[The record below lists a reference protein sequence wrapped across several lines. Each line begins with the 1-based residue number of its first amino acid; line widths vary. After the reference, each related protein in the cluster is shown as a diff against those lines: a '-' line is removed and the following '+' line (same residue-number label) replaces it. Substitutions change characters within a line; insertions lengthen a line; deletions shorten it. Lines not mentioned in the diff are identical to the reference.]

1 MSYTI
6 NPVLLNE
13 PGYQL
18 AALQEK
24 AAQMKADG
32 HVIIN
37 ATIGDPK
44 DDTPKPIQKEI
55 STFFSQH
62 SYSQY
67 PAPHGNDDL
76 QSAICN
82 WANDEF
88 QGDFNKYRHVIS
100 CNGTKEA
107 IFSFPMVL
115 DKSTNPVICIPSLSY
130 PVYESSAK
138 LHGIDHYRLPLTEAN
153 KFLPDLQ
160 AIPTETLNRTAM
172 FWINSPHNPTTTVAS
187 QSYLES
193 LVELAEK
200 HQFIVCAD
208 ECYNDLYSTDK
219 PASVLSIDSKHWVCF
234 RSLSKRSHMTGYR
247 SGAILSKNEQLI
259 QHLKKL
265 RSPMGVGTPTFIQSA
280 AQWAWSDAAH
290 VEQHRL
296 LYNNKRWRV
305 KQALVAAELSVYGG
319 DAGFYMWV
327 KSANHDTSESLSD
340 WFLDRGILV
349 TPGTVFG
356 SDGNPYVRL
365 VFCLS
370 DTTIAAMCD
379 AIQRPFFQSK
389 GQKN

>member
-1 MSYTI
+1 MLSSLGGKLDAETARQRARELRPASMEDEELLCFSGVRGCCGVDHLVMSAPKRSQCI
-6 NPVLLNE
+6 SCA
-13 PGYQL
+13 YQDNGCDGLSLEVYAEAML
-18 AALQEK
+18 AAGHTIL
-24 AAQMKADG
+24 DG
-32 HVIIN
+32 EAPALAPESALRAVRSYAMQCPPFMD
-37 ATIGDPK
+37 ATVTTTI
-44 DDTPKPIQKEI
+44 
-55 STFFSQH
+55 
-62 SYSQY
+62 
-67 PAPHGNDDL
+67 
-76 QSAICN
+76 
-82 WANDEF
+82 
-88 QGDFNKYRHVIS
+88 
-100 CNGTKEA
+100 
-107 IFSFPMVL
+107 
-115 DKSTNPVICIPSLSY
+115 
-130 PVYESSAK
+130 
-138 LHGIDHYRLPLTEAN
+138 
-153 KFLPDLQ
+153 
-160 AIPTETLNRTAM
+160 TAV
-172 FWINSPHNPTTTVAS
+172 NPTTTVAS

-296 LYNNKRWRV
+296 LYNNKRRRV